1 MKNCNWRSKLKKNF
15 YKRSKKNKEIKGIKI
30 ELENKKYE
38 KPKLKTNKTFIKKTK
53 KKIRNQKNK
62 NWN

>member
-38 KPKLKTNKTFIKKTK
+38 KPKLKINKTFIKK
-53 KKIRNQKNK
+53 NQEKNYK
-62 NWN
+62 SKE

>member
-38 KPKLKTNKTFIKKTK
+38 KPKLKA
-53 KKIRNQKNK
+53 
-62 NWN
+62 